1 MNEDEE
7 HKAIACKINDATNVH
22 IKAKETNVEDF
33 YSDDDAKAREEPKF
47 PAPKLTRHSSIPPP
61 VPARPLS
68 RIISV
73 NRVNPVSIPPIE
85 VEPDHSSDNQ
95 SSDSFDSDSD
105 DNSDDDTDDAAE
117 ETIVIRNSSTSSRP
131 TSTTPSVHS
140 K

>member
-7 HKAIACKINDATNVH
+7 HKAIACKINDATNMH
-22 IKAKETNVEDF
+22 IKAKEPKIEDS
-33 YSDDDAKAREEPKF
+33 YSDDDAVTREEPKF
-47 PAPKLTRHSSIPPP
+47 AAPKLTRHSSIPPP

-73 NRVNPVSIPPIE
+73 NRPVSIAPIE
-85 VEPDHSSDNQ
+85 VEPDHSSDNH

-105 DNSDDDTDDAAE
+105 DNSDDDDTDDATEDA
-117 ETIVIRNSSTSSRP
+117 IVMRDSSTLSRP

>member
-22 IKAKETNVEDF
+22 IKAKESNVKDS
-33 YSDDDAKAREEPKF
+33 YSDDDAVTREEPKF
-47 PAPKLTRHSSIPPP
+47 PAPKLTRHSKVPPP
-61 VPARPLS
+61 LPARPLS
-68 RIISV
+68 RTISV
-73 NRVNPVSIPPIE
+73 NRPVSVAPIE
-85 VEPDHSSDNQ
+85 VESDHSSDNH

-105 DNSDDDTDDAAE
+105 DNSDDETDDVAE
-117 ETIVIRNSSTSSRP
+117 ETIVMRDSSTLSRP